1 MVTHPTDWTTIV
13 KETMIEHTG
22 KLDLGCGDNKREGF
36 FGIDKFKTASTDAEM
51 DLFSFP
57 WPIESDSVD
66 EVHCSNFFEHVP
78 AKLRKPFMEEV
89 HRVLKA
95 GKNATFITPMGD
107 RAMQDFTHEWPAIV
121 PGSYL
126 YFNQGWL
133 TQNKLTHGDYVTTAD
148 FDYTYG
154 YGLHP
159 AVATRNAE
167 YQQYAIQ
174 FYQNAASDLHVTLT
188 KRTKDG

>member
-1 MVTHPTDWTTIV
+1 MATTTSLEKTELNGRTPQRI
-13 KETMIEHTG
+13 
-22 KLDLGCGDNKREGF
+22 DLGCGANKRKDGDW
-36 FGIDKFKTASTDAEM
+36 FGIDKFATDDVDLVC
-51 DLFSFP
+51 DLFQFP

-66 EVHCSNFFEHVP
+66 EIHCSNFFEHVP

-89 HRVLKA
+89 HRVLKQ

-107 RAMQDFTHEWPAIV
+107 RMSQDPTHEWPPIV

-133 TQNKLTHGDYVTTAD
+133 TSNKLTHGEYVTTAD

-159 AVATRNAE
+159 SVATRNAE

-188 KRTKDG
+188 KRAKDG